1 MKIHFQP
8 EIVEP
13 IAEANLLFS
22 HLQTIAQNSLDL
34 SDADLYYDFPLYRD
48 DDEQLISTHFM
59 LVSKNYGIVIFYFS
73 SANDANYIKQLA
85 FDDEKLEHIYGHVYS
100 RLMKQKNLRQGRK
113 NLKISVDSV
122 IFAPFVDADIEQLE
136 TESEVKTSL
145 AQLLEFMGDGQQK
158 VDEYVY
164 REAASTLEGGKGL
177 LKPKERV
184 IEGFPPNSKV
194 HMVSDL
200 ETKLARFDSEQ
211 LMSSINEVIGSERIR
226 GLAGSGKT
234 VILAMKVALT
244 HIRYP
249 SAKILY
255 TFSTKALYQH
265 VKRLITR
272 FYRQFN
278 DTDPDFI
285 YKIKVMHSWGGRTS
299 EGVYHEACIN
309 NGGTF
314 YTFPGA
320 RRLNQ
325 SNPFSGACKALL
337 NEAEIKSEY
346 DYIFI
351 DEAQDFDENF
361 LKLCLKLTT
370 DDKLVFGS
378 DVFQNIF
385 QTTAPTAEQL
395 LGEGHDLK
403 SDSFIQI
410 CYRTPCAT
418 LLAAHS
424 VGLGIYGTPVQV
436 IKSVED
442 WNSLG
447 YVTNSKAS
455 GNFSQNEEV
464 VVERT
469 RLNTPSLYE
478 TNIDELIN
486 TKSHE
491 TMDDEVSWLVKQ
503 VANDVQLEGLNPS
516 DILIVCADDKSFKSY
531 YKKISSALDD
541 LGIDVHNI
549 NADKYSITDFSV
561 NNKVT
566 YSTIHKAKGN
576 ESYSVYVIGCEV
588 LFYSPNVRNR
598 NLLFTA
604 MTRTKGWLSMSGV
617 GHFSENL
624 FREIQ
629 LAKSNFPY
637 LRFNYPDANLLRS
650 IELDLNR
657 KENPEDELK
666 IKKLLET
673 YGQDELQQMMLDL
686 SANQAGKK

>member
-1 MKIHFQP
+1 MKIHFQA
-8 EIVEP
+8 EVIEP
-13 IAEANLLFS
+13 IAEAKLLYS
-22 HLQTIAQNSLDL
+22 HLEALALNNLKL
-34 SDADLYYDFPLYRD
+34 EDADLYYDFPLYRD
-48 DDEQLISTHFM
+48 DDDQLISTHFM
-59 LVSKNYGIVIFYFS
+59 LVSKSYGIVIFYFS
-73 SANDANYIKQLA
+73 SANDSNYVKQLNI
-85 FDDEKLEHIYGHVYS
+85 DDEKLEHIYGHVYS
-100 RLMKQKNLRQGRK
+100 RLMKQKNLRKGRK
-113 NLKISVDSV
+113 ELKISVESV
-122 IFAPFVDADIEQLE
+122 IFAPYINIDIAHLD
-136 TESEVKTSL
+136 TESEVKTSQPQIQEFL
-145 AQLLEFMGDGQQK
+145 AK
-158 VDEYVY
+158 RYDEIDDYTY
-164 REAASTLEGGKGL
+164 RETASTLEGGKGL
-177 LKPKERV
+177 LKPKERI

-194 HMVSDL
+194 HMVSNL

-211 LMSSINEVIGSERIR
+211 LMSSINEVIGTERIR

-234 VILAMKVALT
+234 VILAMKAALT
-244 HIRYP
+244 HLRYP

-309 NGGTF
+309 NEANF
-314 YTFPGA
+314 YTFPEA
-320 RRLNQ
+320 QRLNHA
-325 SNPFSGACKALL
+325 NPFSGACKKLL
-337 NEAEIKSEY
+337 SETKIKPEY

-370 DDKLVFGS
+370 DAKMVFGS

-385 QTTAPTAEQL
+385 QTTAPTAEEL
-395 LGEGHDLK
+395 LGEGHELK

-424 VGLGIYGTPVQV
+424 IGLGIYGRPVQV

-442 WNSLG
+442 WKSLG
-447 YVTNSKAS
+447 YFAKTKEF
-455 GNFSQNEEV
+455 GNFETNEDI

-469 RLNTPSLYE
+469 VENTPSLYDA
-478 TNIDELIN
+478 NINELIN
-486 TKSHE
+486 TKSH
-491 TMDDEVSWLVKQ
+491 TNTDKEVSWLVNQ
-503 VANDVQLEGLNPS
+503 ISNDIKLEGLNPS
-516 DILIVCADDKSFKSY
+516 DILVICADDKNFKTY
-531 YKKISSALDD
+531 YNKISSGLDE
-541 LGIDVHNI
+541 LGINLHNI

-588 LFYSPNVRNR
+588 LFYNPNIRNR

-604 MTRTKGWLSMSGV
+604 MTRTKGWLSMSGL
-617 GHFSENL
+617 GAPAEQLFSE
-624 FREIQ
+624 IKK
-629 LAKSNFPY
+629 AKNNFPS
-637 LRFNYPDANLLRS
+637 LKFTYPDAKLLRS
-650 IELDLNR
+650 IELDLFK

-666 IKKLLET
+666 IKNLLDT
-673 YGQDELQQMMLDL
+673 YGKDELQKMMLEI
-686 SANQAGKK
+686 SNNKETKK